1 MFENKV
7 LKEIFGPKGEE
18 VSGDWRRLHN
28 EELHDLYAS
37 LYIIRVMK
45 SRRMRWVGRAVRMGE
60 MRNAYKI
67 LVGKSEG
74 ERPFGRSR
82 RRLEDNIRMDLTGIG
97 WEVLNWIH
105 LAQDVDQ
112 WRILVNTVMNLRV
125 VYNFLTK

>member
-7 LKEIFGPKGEE
+7 LKEIFGPKREE